1 MAVPVFKTKTSYRA
15 PLNKDYIPN
24 PRILEQV
31 VKLLISPDIDL
42 SVCLKGESGSGKTE
56 MVMYISHMMN
66 WPLTIKRS
74 TAIFEL
80 MSLKVSA
87 VLMVVIQV
95 LYTAIW

>member
-1 MAVPVFKTKTSYRA
+1 VPVFKTKTSYRA

-66 WPLTIKRS
+66 WPLTIKQINSNIRVDELEGERS
-74 TAIFEL
+74 L
-80 MSLKVSA
+80 NGG
-87 VLMVVIQV
+87 
-95 LYTAIW
+95 